1 MAARSTERL
10 LNLLI
15 ALVSRERGYTRAELR
30 EAVPSYA
37 ESASDEAFERMFER
51 DKAELRDLGYPIEEV
66 SEDPLFPDD
75 THGHRYRI
83 PRGSFTL
90 PPLQFTAEESAVL
103 ALAANAWTDASLGE
117 LARRALRKL
126 EPAIGGLPEDDAPPL
141 LQPTLTAHEPSFEP
155 LLSAVVRHREVRF
168 DYLARSTDQLTTRRL
183 RPWGIGS
190 RYGNWYVVGW
200 DLDRKDSR
208 TFRLSRIMSDVTVT
222 RKEFDPPEGFS
233 MNESLSQM
241 VSHAPARTVE
251 VLARPGHAHMLRRMA
266 ARQEPG
272 VGAGDGVDRWDRLHI
287 PFAET
292 EILAEEI
299 AAAGPGVVV
308 PRDGD
313 GTAPTMQAEVRAAVV
328 RRLRSAE
335 SAVARFR
342 GVQVD
347 WNNKSRKGT
356 RNKLS
361 TADHLSRLLE
371 IVRWVY
377 AHQGAE
383 LEETARR
390 FGITDQ
396 ELIADLNTLFVC
408 GKPGHMPDQLIDASW
423 DDGHVYLSN
432 ADELSDPVRLT
443 QPEAS
448 ALLVGLQTLR
458 TVPGGDSEAVASTIA
473 KVAGAAGD
481 AGVLANAVGARPITD
496 TPAPALADVMSAVRR
511 AVEQRRR
518 IRISYVVPSR
528 DELTE
533 RVVDPVQVFSSNT
546 HWYVRAWCLGS
557 EGMRNFRL
565 DRISAVEDA
574 GPAGE
579 RPAAQEAAAAS
590 PPAPGTPDT
599 VEVVL
604 VTDRRSRWIADQYHA
619 TRTAVVRVPGGA
631 RTGPAADHEAALIGF
646 QTAEAVCALV
656 TRYGGQL
663 AVIGP
668 DDVVAQV
675 ELWVN
680 SALGAYG
687 ASEPA

>member
-30 EAVPSYA
+30 GAVPSYA
-37 ESASDEAFERMFER
+37 DSASEEAFERMFER

-90 PPLQFTAEESAVL
+90 PPLRFTAEESAVL

-126 EPAIGGLPEDDAPPL
+126 EPAIDGLPDDAPPL
-141 LQPTLTAHEPSFEP
+141 LQPTLTAYEPSFEP

-168 DYLARSTDQLTTRRL
+168 DYLARSTDELTTRRL

-200 DLDRKDSR
+200 DLNREDSR
-208 TFRLSRIMSDVTVT
+208 TFRLSRIMSGVTVT
-222 RKEFDPPEGFS
+222 RREFDPPADFS
-233 MNESLSQM
+233 MNEALSDM

-251 VLARPGHAHMLRRMA
+251 VLARPGRALMLRRMA

-272 VGAGDGVDRWDRLHI
+272 TGTGDGADGWDRLHI

-299 AAAGPGVVV
+299 AAAGPDVVV

-328 RRLRSAE
+328 RRLSGAE
-335 SAVARFR
+335 AVLATFR
-342 GVQVD
+342 GVPVD
-347 WNNKSRKGT
+347 WSRKSRKGT
-356 RNKLS
+356 RSTLS

-423 DDGHVYLSN
+423 DDGRVYLSN

-458 TVPGGDSEAVASTIA
+458 TVPGGDSEAVVAAIA

-481 AGVLANAVGARPITD
+481 AGMLANAVGARPITD
-496 TPAPALADVMSAVRR
+496 TPAPALTDVMAAVRR
-511 AVEQRRR
+511 AVEERRR
-518 IRISYVVPSR
+518 IRVRYVVPSR

-546 HWYVRAWCLGS
+546 HWYVRAWCLDA

-579 RPAAQEAAAAS
+579 RPPAQEAAAT
-590 PPAPGTPDT
+590 PPAHGTPDT

-619 TRTAVVRVPGGA
+619 TRTAVVRPPGGA
-631 RTGPAADHEAALIGF
+631 RTGQAADHEAALIGF
-646 QTAEAVCALV
+646 QTVGAVCSLV
-656 TRYGGQL
+656 SRYGGQL
-663 AVIGP
+663 AVAGP
-668 DDVVAQV
+668 EDVAGQV

-680 SALGAYG
+680 SALGSYS
-687 ASEPA
+687 ASGPA

>member
-37 ESASDEAFERMFER
+37 ESASEEAFERMFER

-66 SEDPLFPDD
+66 ADDPLFPDD

-103 ALAANAWTDASLGE
+103 ALAANAWTEASLGE

-126 EPAIGGLPEDDAPPL
+126 EPAIGALPDDDAPPL

-168 DYLARSTDQLTTRRL
+168 DYLARSTDQLTTRRVQ
-183 RPWGIGS
+183 PWGIGS

-200 DLDRKDSR
+200 DLDRRDSR

-222 RKEFDPPEGFS
+222 RKEFAPPADFS
-233 MNESLSQM
+233 MNDALSHM

-251 VLARPGHAHMLRRMA
+251 VLARPGHALMLRRMA
-266 ARQEPG
+266 SEQRP
-272 VGAGDGVDRWDRLHI
+272 GAGPAGEDLLLI

-308 PRDGD
+308 PAEGD

-328 RRLRSAE
+328 RRLRSAAP
-335 SAVARFR
+335 AVARFR
-342 GVQVD
+342 GAVVD
-347 WNNKSRKGT
+347 WSAKSRKGT

-371 IVRWVY
+371 IVRYVY

-458 TVPGGDSEAVASTIA
+458 TVPGGDSEAVASAIA

-481 AGVLANAVGARPITD
+481 AGMLANAVGARPISD
-496 TPAPALADVMSAVRR
+496 VPVPALADVMATVRR

-518 IRISYVVPSR
+518 LRIRYVVPSR

-546 HWYVRAWCLGS
+546 HWYVRAWCLS
-557 EGMRNFRL
+557 AEGMRNFRL
-565 DRISAVEDA
+565 DRISSVGDA

-579 RPAAQEAAAAS
+579 RPPAQETAAAA

-599 VEVVL
+599 VEVTL

-619 TRTAVVRVPGGA
+619 TRTAVVRAPDA
-631 RTGPAADHEAALIGF
+631 PRTGPAREHEAALVGF
-646 QTAEAVCALV
+646 QTVEAVCALV

-663 AVIGP
+663 AVAAP
-668 DDVVAQV
+668 DDVVEQV

-680 SALGAYG
+680 SALSSYAPSDAG
-687 ASEPA
+687 

>member
-1 MAARSTERL
+1 
-10 LNLLI
+10 
-15 ALVSRERGYTRAELR
+15 
-30 EAVPSYA
+30 
-37 ESASDEAFERMFER
+37 
-51 DKAELRDLGYPIEEV
+51 AELRDLGYPIEEV

-126 EPAIGGLPEDDAPPL
+126 EPAIGGLPDDDAPPL

-200 DLDRKDSR
+200 DLDRRDSR

-222 RKEFDPPEGFS
+222 RKEFEPPAGFS
-233 MNESLSQM
+233 MNEALSAM

-251 VLARPGHAHMLRRMA
+251 VLARPGHALMLRRMA
-266 ARQEPG
+266 SRQDPG
-272 VGAGDGVDRWDRLHI
+272 TGDGGWDRLHI

-299 AAAGPGVVV
+299 AAAGPDVVV
-308 PRDGD
+308 PPDGD
-313 GTAPTMQAEVRAAVV
+313 GTAPTLQAEVRAAVV
-328 RRLRSAE
+328 RRLRA
-335 SAVARFR
+335 AAQTLARFR
-342 GVQVD
+342 GVAVD
-347 WNNKSRKGT
+347 WSVRSRKGT

-371 IVRWVY
+371 IVRYVY
-377 AHQGAE
+377 AHQGAD
-383 LEETARR
+383 LDETARR

-408 GKPGHMPDQLIDASW
+408 GKPGHLPDQLIDASW

-458 TVPGGDSEAVASTIA
+458 TVPGGDSEAVASAIA

-481 AGVLANAVGARPITD
+481 AGGLADAVGARPLTD
-496 TPAPALADVMSAVRR
+496 TPGPDLADVMATVRR
-511 AVEQRRR
+511 AVGQRRR
-518 IRISYVVPSR
+518 VRVRYVVPSR

-533 RVVDPVQVFSSNT
+533 RMVEPVQVFSSNT
-546 HWYVRAWCLGS
+546 HWYVRAWCLDA

-565 DRISAVEDA
+565 DRISTVEDA

-579 RPAAQEAAAAS
+579 RPAAQEAAAAA
-590 PPAPGTPDT
+590 PPVPGTPGT

-619 TRTAVVRVPGGA
+619 ARTAAVRAPGAA
-631 RTGPAADHEAALIGF
+631 RTGPAADHEAALVGF
-646 QTAEAVCALV
+646 QTVEAVCSLV

-663 AVIGP
+663 AVAGP
-668 DDVVAQV
+668 DEVVVQV

-680 SALGAYG
+680 SALRAYG
-687 ASEPA
+687 ASGAG

>member
-37 ESASDEAFERMFER
+37 ESASEEAFERMFER

-66 SEDPLFPDD
+66 ADDPLFPDD

-103 ALAANAWTDASLGE
+103 ALAANAWTEASLGE

-126 EPAIGGLPEDDAPPL
+126 EPAIGALPDDDAPPL

-168 DYLARSTDQLTTRRL
+168 DYLARSTDQLTTRRVQ
-183 RPWGIGS
+183 PWGIGS

-200 DLDRKDSR
+200 DLDRRDSR

-222 RKEFDPPEGFS
+222 RKEFAPPADFS
-233 MNESLSQM
+233 MNDALSHM

-251 VLARPGHAHMLRRMA
+251 VLARPGHALMLRRMA
-266 ARQEPG
+266 SEQRP
-272 VGAGDGVDRWDRLHI
+272 GAGPAGEDLLLI

-308 PRDGD
+308 PAEGD
-313 GTAPTMQAEVRAAVV
+313 GTAPTMQTEVRAAVV
-328 RRLRSAE
+328 RRLRSAAQ
-335 SAVARFR
+335 AVARFR
-342 GVQVD
+342 GAVVD
-347 WNNKSRKGT
+347 WSAKSRKGT

-371 IVRWVY
+371 IVRYVY

-458 TVPGGDSEAVASTIA
+458 TVPGGDSEAVASAIA

-481 AGVLANAVGARPITD
+481 AGMLANAVGARPISD
-496 TPAPALADVMSAVRR
+496 VPVPALADVMATVRR

-518 IRISYVVPSR
+518 LRIRYVVPSR

-546 HWYVRAWCLGS
+546 HWYVRAWCLS
-557 EGMRNFRL
+557 AEGMRNFRL
-565 DRISAVEDA
+565 DRISSVGDA

-579 RPAAQEAAAAS
+579 RPPAQETAAAA

-599 VEVVL
+599 VEVTL

-619 TRTAVVRVPGGA
+619 TRTAVVRAPDA
-631 RTGPAADHEAALIGF
+631 PRTGPAREHEAALVGF
-646 QTAEAVCALV
+646 QTVEAVCALV

-663 AVIGP
+663 AVAAP
-668 DDVVAQV
+668 DDVVEQV

-680 SALGAYG
+680 SALSSYAPSDAG
-687 ASEPA
+687 

>member
-37 ESASDEAFERMFER
+37 ESASEEAFERMFER

-66 SEDPLFPDD
+66 ADDPLFPDD

-90 PPLQFTAEESAVL
+90 PPLRFTAEESAVL

-126 EPAIGGLPEDDAPPL
+126 EPAIDGLPDDDAPPL

-168 DYLARSTDQLTTRRL
+168 DYLARSTDTLTTRRV

-200 DLDRKDSR
+200 DLDRQDSR
-208 TFRLSRIMSDVTVT
+208 TFRLSRIVSDVTVT
-222 RKEFDPPEGFS
+222 RRQFDPPADFS
-233 MNESLSQM
+233 MNEALSAM
-241 VSHAPARTVE
+241 VSHAPARTVA
-251 VLARPGHAHMLRRMA
+251 VLARPGHALMLRRMA
-266 ARQEPG
+266 SACEA
-272 VGAGDGVDRWDRLHI
+272 GAGPGGADVLHI

-308 PRDGD
+308 PAEGD
-313 GTAPTMQAEVRAAVV
+313 GTAPTLQAEVRAAVV
-328 RRLRSAE
+328 RRLRA
-335 SAVARFR
+335 AAAAHARFR
-342 GVQVD
+342 GVEVD
-347 WNNKSRKGT
+347 WTVRSRKAT

-458 TVPGGDSEAVASTIA
+458 TVPGGDSEAVASAIA

-481 AGVLANAVGARPITD
+481 ATGLANAVGARPTTD
-496 TPAPALADVMSAVRR
+496 APAAALADVMATVRR
-511 AVEQRRR
+511 AVEQGRRLR
-518 IRISYVVPSR
+518 IRYVVPSR

-546 HWYVRAWCLGS
+546 HWYVRAWCLEA
-557 EGMRNFRL
+557 EGMRSFRL
-565 DRISAVEDA
+565 DRISSVEDA

-579 RPAAQEAAAAS
+579 RPAAAREAAGAL

-604 VTDRRSRWIADQYHA
+604 ITDRRSRWIADQYHA
-619 TRTAVVRVPGGA
+619 VRTAVVRPPDA
-631 RTGPAADHEAALIGF
+631 PRTGPAGEHEAALVGF
-646 QTAEAVCALV
+646 QTAEAVCSLV

-663 AVIGP
+663 AVAGP
-668 DDVVAQV
+668 EAVAEQV

-680 SALGAYG
+680 SALTGYDGAG
-687 ASEPA
+687 TG

>member
-30 EAVPSYA
+30 QAVPSYA
-37 ESASDEAFERMFER
+37 ESASEESFERMFER

-126 EPAIGGLPEDDAPPL
+126 EPATGGLPDDDAPAL

-168 DYLARSTDQLTTRRL
+168 DYLARSTDQLTARRL
-183 RPWGIGS
+183 QPWGIGS
-190 RYGNWYVVGW
+190 RYGHWYVVGW

-222 RKEFDPPEGFS
+222 RREFEPPAGFS
-233 MNESLSQM
+233 MNDALSHM
-241 VSHAPARTVE
+241 VSHAPARSVE
-251 VLARPGHAHMLRRMA
+251 VLARPGHALMLRRMA
-266 ARQEPG
+266 ARQHP
-272 VGAGDGVDRWDRLHI
+272 GAGPGGWDRLHI

-299 AAAGPGVVV
+299 AAAGPGVTV
-308 PRDGD
+308 PAGGD
-313 GTAPTMQAEVRAAVV
+313 GSAPTMQAEVRAAVV
-328 RRLRSAE
+328 RRLGSAA
-335 SAVARFR
+335 AVLGTFR
-342 GVQVD
+342 GVPVD
-347 WNNKSRKGT
+347 WSRKSRKGT

-371 IVRWVY
+371 IVRYVY

-423 DDGHVYLSN
+423 DDGRVYLSN

-458 TVPGGDSEAVASTIA
+458 TVPGGDSEAVASAIA

-481 AGVLANAVGARPITD
+481 AGGLADAVGARPITD
-496 TPAPALADVMSAVRR
+496 TPAPALADVMATVRR

-518 IRISYVVPSR
+518 IRIRYVVPSR

-546 HWYVRAWCLGS
+546 HWYVRAWCVRA

-565 DRISAVEDA
+565 DRISSVEDA

-579 RPAAQEAAAAS
+579 RPAAQEAAAAA

-604 VTDRRSRWIADQYHA
+604 VTDRRSRWIADQYSA
-619 TRTAVVRVPGGA
+619 SRTAALRAPGGA
-631 RTGPAADHEAALIGF
+631 RAASAGDHEAALIGF
-646 QTAEAVCALV
+646 QTVEAVCALV
-656 TRYGGQL
+656 GRYGGQL
-663 AVIGP
+663 AVAGP
-668 DDVVAQV
+668 EDVAERV
-675 ELWVN
+675 EQWVN
-680 SALGAYG
+680 SALALYG
-687 ASEPA
+687 PSGPA